1 MLTLI
6 KTTDWRTRDGHVVG
20 KWQCSCGRVALIAV
34 SRVKSGQTKSCGCL
48 IGKAQKHG
56 MRKSREY
63 SCWQS
68 MVRRCHSESDK
79 DYARY
84 GARGITVCDRWRT
97 SFTNFFRDVGLRP
110 AGCTL
115 DRIDGRKGYAPGNVR
130 WATASEQALN
140 RKDITMID
148 SPIGRVPLVQY
159 ARHLGISK
167 GAAHLRLRRGTL
179 NGCTYA

>member
-84 GARGITVCDRWRT
+84 GARGITVCDRWKL
-97 SFTNFFRDVGLRP
+97 FENFYADMGDRP
-110 AGCTL
+110 EGMSIE
-115 DRIDGRKGYAPGNVR
+115 RINNNKGYSPDNCK
-130 WATASEQALN
+130 WATMSEQCKN
-140 RKDITMID
+140 RRSRFETKKLEI
-148 SPIGRVPLVQY
+148 PEPP
-159 ARHLGISK
+159 K
-167 GAAHLRLRRGTL
+167 
-179 NGCTYA
+179 